1 MFSSRFRWDLRP
13 NRIAQALEARR
24 RAGSEILDLTESNP
38 TRGGFDY
45 PVDQILRAFADP
57 QALHYEPS
65 PAGLLSAREAVA
77 AYYSARDCHVH
88 TDRILLT
95 TSTSESYAWLFKLL
109 ADAEDQVLV
118 PRPSYPLFEFLAEM
132 EMVQVEHYP
141 LVYHDGWSMDLD
153 AIALAITDRTR
164 ALVLVNPN
172 NPTGSFVKRG
182 ELERLVQLAAA
193 RNIALISDEVFTDYT
208 LGPDPNRVS
217 SLAGVDRALTFCLS
231 GVSKVAGLPQMKL
244 GWIIIG
250 GPSRLCAQ
258 ATERLELIA
267 DTYLSVGTPVQHAL
281 PQLLSAGKA
290 VQRQI
295 AARVQHNLA
304 ALRSTIHEKSSAQV
318 LNAEGGWYGVLR
330 VPLVRTEEEWC
341 LELLEGDGVLI
352 QPGFFYDF
360 DSEAFLVLSLL
371 TPPETFRAGVQRIM
385 ARL

>member
-24 RAGSEILDLTESNP
+24 RAVSAILDLTESNP
-38 TRGGFDY
+38 TRAGFDY
-45 PVDQILRAFADP
+45 PAEQILRAFADP
-57 QALHYEPS
+57 KALLYEPS
-65 PAGLLSAREAVA
+65 PAGLMPAREAVA
-77 AYYSARDCHVH
+77 AFYAFRGCQVH

-109 ADAEDQVLV
+109 ADAGDQVLV

-132 EMVQVEHYP
+132 EMIRVAHYP

-153 AIALAITDRTR
+153 ALAHAITDGTR
-164 ALVLVNPN
+164 AIVLVNPN
-172 NPTGSFVKRG
+172 NPTGSFVKRR
-182 ELERLVQLAAA
+182 ELERLVQLAAG
-193 RNIALISDEVFTDYT
+193 RNIALISDEVFSDYT
-208 LGPDPNRVS
+208 LGPDPNRVN
-217 SLAGVDRALTFCLS
+217 SLTGVDVALTFSLS
-231 GVSKVAGLPQMKL
+231 GLSKVAGLPQMKL
-244 GWIIIG
+244 GWIVAG
-250 GPSRLCAQ
+250 GPPELRAQ

-281 PQLLSAGKA
+281 PQLLSAGEA

-295 AARVQHNLA
+295 ASRVQHNLA
-304 ALRSTIHEKSSAQV
+304 ALLSSIDKTSPAQV
-318 LNAEGGWYGVLR
+318 LKAEGGWYAVLR
-330 VPLVRTEEEWC
+330 VPRVHTEEEWC
-341 LELLEGDGVLI
+341 LELLRDGVLV

-371 TPPETFRAGVQRIM
+371 TPPETFRAGVQRIV